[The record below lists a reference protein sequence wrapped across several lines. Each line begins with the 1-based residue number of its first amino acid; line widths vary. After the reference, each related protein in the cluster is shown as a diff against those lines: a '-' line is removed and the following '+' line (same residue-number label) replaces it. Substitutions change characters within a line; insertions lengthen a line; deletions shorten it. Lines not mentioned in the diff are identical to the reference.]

1 MERLLTPLAL
11 WWSRHL
17 PKITL
22 VLLTVTLAATV
33 YVYITTNTNE
43 RHIRAQSE
51 EIAEI
56 LTDLR
61 DIFRVGVDA
70 ETGSRGYVLT
80 ENREFLDPYDQAYR
94 IWLSDIDDLQEKFE
108 RAGEEEDALAV
119 GQIRLLAEKKLQFI
133 NQVVMLTARG
143 QRGSMMISASTQQL
157 KGRVEQR
164 WLDDGMELCLQF
176 PV

>member
-43 RHIRAQSE
+43 RYIRAQSVE
-51 EIAEI
+51 LTEI

-61 DIFRVGVDA
+61 DIVRVGVDA
-70 ETGSRGYVLT
+70 ETGSRGSA
-80 ENREFLDPYDQAYR
+80 P
-94 IWLSDIDDLQEKFE
+94 
-108 RAGEEEDALAV
+108 
-119 GQIRLLAEKKLQFI
+119 
-133 NQVVMLTARG
+133 AR
-143 QRGSMMISASTQQL
+143 
-157 KGRVEQR
+157 
-164 WLDDGMELCLQF
+164 
-176 PV
+176 